1 MRTISLSFFLC
12 INYFILQAQEKNVQY
27 IGWKS
32 SYIEL
37 HTIGNKQQTCT
48 FILGKDSVKAF
59 LVKSNAIA
67 IELFTIPHAFEEKF
81 LGGFIKD
88 GTIYLFMDNALKPGL
103 HSWCYNIENKV
114 ITENVVPFE
123 LKNEKIINRIS
134 SANHFFYFTLNK
146 KTSEFVIYKFNN
158 ERYYD
163 TTRYP
168 FDPNVWE
175 DLKSIKRQSTVNERK
190 ISIERADMEGECD
203 INIAQDSRKLYV
215 HNDTL
220 FLLINNVKNVTTIY
234 TFDLT
239 NNKMDHRI
247 IVHENDD
254 SRNDPLVC
262 NSFLLRNNLY
272 YASASNN
279 NLFLQ
284 IVDFYTG
291 DILKE
296 FKANRNEEISFKNTP
311 ITLQRDVTFAG
322 REKELGKTKQLLD
335 KMTNGSVVIIA
346 TPNDAKNEIELLV
359 GSYEEVS
366 SYGGGGG
373 MWMAGG
379 GTATPMFVPNG
390 GFSSGSW
397 GKSAHFKMLIN
408 ADNYDHINGI
418 ITPSINDRINDFTKG
433 IKMPAEGENLFVING
448 NYYYAYYDKNKRDFT
463 IVKL

>member
-1 MRTISLSFFLC
+1 M
-12 INYFILQAQEKNVQY
+12 
-27 IGWKS
+27 
-32 SYIEL
+32 
-37 HTIGNKQQTCT
+37 
-48 FILGKDSVKAF
+48 
-59 LVKSNAIA
+59 
-67 IELFTIPHAFEEKF
+67 
-81 LGGFIKD
+81 
-88 GTIYLFMDNALKPGL
+88 
-103 HSWCYNIENKV
+103 
-114 ITENVVPFE
+114 
-123 LKNEKIINRIS
+123 
-134 SANHFFYFTLNK
+134 
-146 KTSEFVIYKFNN
+146 
-158 ERYYD
+158 
-163 TTRYP
+163 
-168 FDPNVWE
+168 
-175 DLKSIKRQSTVNERK
+175 
-190 ISIERADMEGECD
+190 
-203 INIAQDSRKLYV
+203 
-215 HNDTL
+215 
-220 FLLINNVKNVTTIY
+220 
-234 TFDLT
+234 
-239 NNKMDHRI
+239 
-247 IVHENDD
+247 
-254 SRNDPLVC
+254 
-262 NSFLLRNNLY
+262 RNNLY

-346 TPNDAKNEIELLV
+346 TPNDAKNEVELLV

-418 ITPSINDRINDFTKG
+418 ITSSINDRINDFTKG